1 MNDVSSASK
10 PTVGVVGL
18 GSMGLG
24 IGLSLL
30 KEGRAT
36 YGFDL
41 DQQRTEQFQV
51 AGGRVDTLSSV
62 VGKLDII
69 VLVVV
74 NAEQVKSILFG
85 ASGIAVDMKL
95 GALIIACPT
104 MDATD
109 AEEIEARLNE
119 IGLLYLDAPISGGSI
134 KANEGALTVM
144 ASGADEAFA
153 AAEPFLSA
161 CAERVFNLGN
171 RAGPGSAMKMVNQHL
186 AGVHIAV
193 AAEAIVFG
201 IAQGIPAQ
209 KALEVISSCAGTSWM
224 FENRVPHIVAGD
236 YSPHSAVN
244 IFVKDLG
251 IVTSAANAL
260 GVKTDLAQ
268 AALQRFNS
276 AKQSGLGQEDDA
288 AVVKTFATDAGIT
301 LPGES

>member
-1 MNDVSSASK
+1 MNNVNTANK
-10 PTVGVVGL
+10 PTIGVVGL

-24 IGLSLL
+24 IAVSLL
-30 KEGRAT
+30 RDGVAT

-41 DQQRTEQFQV
+41 NQHRTDQFQS
-51 AGGRVDTLSSV
+51 AGGRVGTLSNV
-62 VGKLDII
+62 VGDLDVI

-85 ASGIAVDMKL
+85 ASGIAADMKT
-95 GALIIACPT
+95 GALIVACPT
-104 MDATD
+104 MNATD
-109 AEEIEARLNE
+109 AKEIEAGLNDLD
-119 IGLLYLDAPISGGSI
+119 LLYLDAPMSGGSV

-144 ASGADEAFA
+144 ASGTDQAFA

-161 CAERVFNLGN
+161 CAVRVFNLGN
-171 RAGPGSAMKMVNQHL
+171 HAGPGSAMKMVNQHL

-244 IFVKDLG
+244 IFVKDLE
-251 IVTSAANAL
+251 IVTNTANAL
-260 GVKTDLAQ
+260 GVKTDLAR
-268 AALQRFNS
+268 AALQRFNR
-276 AKQSGLGQEDDA
+276 AKQSGFGLEDDA
-288 AVVKTFATDAGIT
+288 AVVKSFAADAGVT